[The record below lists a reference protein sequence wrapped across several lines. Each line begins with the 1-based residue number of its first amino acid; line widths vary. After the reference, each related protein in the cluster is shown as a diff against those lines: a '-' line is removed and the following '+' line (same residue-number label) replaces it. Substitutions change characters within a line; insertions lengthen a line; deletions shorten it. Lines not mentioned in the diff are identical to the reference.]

1 MDVEVGVF
9 IIIVIVIVVDEVH
22 HFLVSAFALLNV
34 HFPAPFIDCIL
45 EGVVDVVADILERIT
60 AGADRH
66 LLGEEGRLGFNSS
79 LYNTPQQG
87 ILVPMPCQCY
97 LFILWQTLQIF

>member
-9 IIIVIVIVVDEVH
+9 IIIVIAVDEVH

-66 LLGEEGRLGFNSS
+66 LLGEEGRLGFNFS
-79 LYNTPQQG
+79 LYNTPQ
-87 ILVPMPCQCY
+87 
-97 LFILWQTLQIF
+97 